1 MAVIVRGEQMAEE
14 KQGREIRI
22 SPEQL
27 ISLYQNQRAA
37 MDSLLQQEGMMQASL
52 REIVGA
58 EEALKEIKRK
68 EDILTD
74 LSQVLKT
81 PPEELEKRIQNLQQ
95 EIKKLKKDL
104 QTARQGGS
112 SDVAGDILKDALVK
126 GDTKIASAVFKDYT
140 PDDLRRTFDAIKSK
154 EKSVAA
160 VLISTADAKVNM
172 IIGLSKDLVDRGLN
186 AGKLIKELAGIV
198 GGGGGGKPDL
208 AQAGGTRP
216 DKAQEAIDAALQKI
230 SEQLKA

>member
-1 MAVIVRGEQMAEE
+1 M
-14 KQGREIRI
+14 
-22 SPEQL
+22 
-27 ISLYQNQRAA
+27 
-37 MDSLLQQEGMMQASL
+37 
-52 REIVGA
+52 
-58 EEALKEIKRK
+58 
-68 EDILTD
+68 
-74 LSQVLKT
+74 
-81 PPEELEKRIQNLQQ
+81 
-95 EIKKLKKDL
+95 
-104 QTARQGGS
+104 
-112 SDVAGDILKDALVK
+112 
-126 GDTKIASAVFKDYT
+126 
-140 PDDLRRTFDAIKSK
+140 RRTFDAIKSK